1 MQIQQKHTLIY
12 VNSLCSAQNPYF
24 SGKRPIT
31 KFNKFDF
38 HQSEELPLEPP
49 SPNTLKSHEVLTDFS
64 VHDFFPNYFS
74 SLKIKP

>member
-1 MQIQQKHTLIY
+1 MKLIM
-12 VNSLCSAQNPYF
+12 QNPYIF
-24 SGKRPIT
+24 WETDPIP

-64 VHDFFPNYFS
+64 VHDFFS
-74 SLKIKP
+74 

>member
-1 MQIQQKHTLIY
+1 MKLIMLDAK
-12 VNSLCSAQNPYF
+12 SLYF
-24 SGKRPIT
+24 SGNRPIP

>member
-1 MQIQQKHTLIY
+1 MKLIMLGAK
-12 VNSLCSAQNPYF
+12 SLYF
-24 SGKRPIT
+24 SGNRSIP

-64 VHDFFPNYFS
+64 VHDFFS
-74 SLKIKP
+74 